1 MTLFGSLFL
10 AYFSKCHFSKIVLN
24 SVVLLGVFML
34 SVIVLSARLL
44 TLGTVIPR
52 VVMTSVIF
60 LLYAEGLC
68 VLNAILLSVVALLET
83 TSNQPLS
90 IRHRNIMKVDF
101 SWFCL

>member
-1 MTLFGSLFL
+1 VLF
-10 AYFSKCHFSKIVLN
+10 Y
-24 SVVLLGVFML
+24 SVSML

-68 VLNAILLSVVALLET
+68 VPNAILLSVVALLET

-90 IRHRNIMKVDF
+90 IRHRNIIEAGF
-101 SWFCL
+101 SWCCF